1 MLAGGRK
8 STTTSKISGMRVEG
22 EEKYEGKSRR
32 DEERNRRNANV
43 PREGGGIGCGGG
55 GIGGDDA

>member
-1 MLAGGRK
+1 MG
-8 STTTSKISGMRVEG
+8 VEG
-22 EEKYEGKSRR
+22 EEKYEGKCRR

-55 GIGGDDA
+55 GIEGDDA